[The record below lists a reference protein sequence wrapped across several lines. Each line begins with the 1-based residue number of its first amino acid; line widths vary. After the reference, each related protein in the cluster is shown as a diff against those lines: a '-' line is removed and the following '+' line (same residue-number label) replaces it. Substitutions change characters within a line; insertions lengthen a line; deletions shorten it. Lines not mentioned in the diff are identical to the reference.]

1 MKRMAQI
8 LVVANRTAL
17 SSDLERVMRARVAR
31 GPARFTLLVPMASGS
46 GADWIAGRMAASL
59 RDLGLDVEWVVG
71 DADPLQAVRDT
82 WGTERFDEVIVST
95 LPAASSRWMIAGLLH
110 QIEHHTGGRVSHVEA
125 GAKRDLR
132 RQTRDGRSRRE
143 AARVTA
149 GRGAAR
155 KAGHSA

>member
-17 SSDLERVMRARVAR
+17 SSDLERVMRARATR
-31 GPARFTLLVPMASGS
+31 GPARFTLLVPMAAGS
-46 GADWIAGRMAASL
+46 GADWIAGRMASSL
-59 RDLGLDVEWVVG
+59 RELGLDVDWVVG

-82 WGTERFDEVIVST
+82 WATERFDEVIVST

-110 QIEHHTGGRVSHVEA
+110 EIEHHTGRRVSHVEA
-125 GAKRDLR
+125 GAKRDRR

-143 AARVTA
+143 VSRGSS
-149 GRGAAR
+149 GRGGTR
-155 KAGHSA
+155 KAGHSS